1 MVPNRKDT
9 NDIYDSHSL
18 LLVEGFQAIAQEEG
32 TQEVTRHTF
41 MSVYNVTYK
50 YIKKICKI

>member
-18 LLVEGFQAIAQEEG
+18 LLVEGFQAIVQEEG
-32 TQEVTRHTF
+32 TQEVTRHIF
-41 MSVYNVTYK
+41 MCVYNVTYK
-50 YIKKICKI
+50 YI